1 MTEPASPAVPAKAPE
16 ESSAVAT
23 GLGVASLVA
32 GGVAVLLMASGFL
45 LKLTPAAGHTSP
57 QALSQLLGFGIIA
70 GSDAACLGIGLA
82 IGALVQKGEG
92 KVPAIAGILANA
104 MLLLIVGGLAVL
116 GLLVGARAA
125 ATRQTQAAAQAEG
138 IQAAAREAA
147 DARASLIKAG
157 AIGMEQ
163 AQHEG
168 YTAVTVA
175 DLIAD
180 PAHHLSTRVCFTGF
194 YSGSSPDLFFVWGHF
209 GKGGNIRVDGS
220 GLSVEKKKDL
230 LNRLD
235 GFHRVL
241 IKGSFGGVKPPH
253 EPRLGLHREPQIAV
267 LADEVVDLGKDA
279 NPTAE

>member
-23 GLGVASLVA
+23 GLGIASIVA
-32 GGVAVLLMASGFL
+32 GGLAVLLMAAGFL
-45 LKLTPAAGHTSP
+45 LKLTPLAGHLSP

-70 GSDAACLGIGLA
+70 GSDAAFLGIGLG

-92 KVPAIAGILANA
+92 KVPAIAGVLANA
-104 MLLLIVGGLAVL
+104 MLLFIVGGLAVL

-125 ATRQTQAAAQAEG
+125 AARQTQAAAQSEG
-138 IQAAAREAA
+138 AQAAAREAA
-147 DARASLIKAG
+147 DARASLLKAG

-163 AQHEG
+163 AQHDG

-180 PAHHLSTRVCFTGF
+180 PERHAAAKVCFTGF
-194 YSGSSPDLFFVWGHF
+194 YSGSSPDLFFVWGQF
-209 GKGGNIRVDGS
+209 GKGGTIRVDGS

-230 LNRLD
+230 LNHLD
-235 GFHRVL
+235 GFHRLL
-241 IKGSFGGVKPPH
+241 IKGTFGVFPNKRLAGL
-253 EPRLGLHREPQIAV
+253 PRVPAHSV
-267 LADEVVDLGKDA
+267 VADEVVDLGKDA
-279 NPTAE
+279 NPSAE